1 MSTPL
6 SAPSRTPSKT
16 SAGLALSLTNVVKKF
31 DNREVIK
38 DLDLH
43 IQSGDFIAIV
53 GHSGCGKSTL
63 LYILSTMDTEYD
75 GTLQIH
81 GELITGQTQNRQ

>member
-6 SAPSRTPSKT
+6 SAPLSASSRTPLKT

-38 DLDLH
+38 NLDLH

-53 GHSGCGKSTL
+53 GHSGCGKWEITQH
-63 LYILSTMDTEYD
+63 T
-75 GTLQIH
+75 QKCHAH
-81 GELITGQTQNRQ
+81 GVNPCL